1 LTYPPSPGW
10 NPNDQPIGD
19 CPPSGAYPPPG
30 GYPPPAPYPPPGMYP
45 PPNRTNGM
53 ALASLICS
61 IAGLATCALSS
72 IVGLILGVIALGQI
86 KKTGEEGR
94 GMALAGVIV
103 GGVVTALMVVGIILY
118 VVFIV
123 WAVSESSYDYSSY

>member
-19 CPPSGAYPPPG
+19 YPPSGAYPPPG

-61 IAGLATCALSS
+61 VAGVATCALSS
-72 IVGLILGVIALGQI
+72 VVGVILGVIALGQI

-103 GGVVTALMVVGIILY
+103 GGVMLAFLIIL
-118 VVFIV
+118 VIV
-123 WAVSESSYDYSSY
+123 YIGFFAFLIGDASYYDYSS